1 MIPDISPNTRAILLL
16 TAPLIVGRKSG
27 NAAPLLTPTE
37 YRKLARC
44 LFENHRQP
52 SDLLGNDIDGILG
65 ECGKVIDEQRM
76 RVLLARGFQLGQ
88 ALEQWHVRGIW
99 VVSRSDPGYP
109 THLVARLRD
118 QAPPVLYGCGNVEL
132 LSHRGLAVVGSRHV
146 NDALLAYTGAV
157 GALAAGAGRTIVSGG
172 AKGVD
177 QAAMFG
183 ALDAG
188 GRVIG
193 IMANGLENACMNRM
207 YRDALM
213 QGRLV
218 LASPF
223 DPRAGFN
230 VGNAMARNKFI
241 YGLSDAALVVNA
253 EFKKGGT
260 WSGAQEQ
267 LKRYR
272 FVPVYVR
279 ENALDNPGLAGLLD
293 LGAIQWPAPKDS
305 TGFEA
310 VFAERPAS
318 SPRGEYQ
325 RELPLERMAGF
336 AEEQGGIAAHECP
349 RSGTEQSGNQVGG
362 EEGCKEHSGLVGD
375 DGSGQPPTEASGL
388 MKPADVLLEAVGKIL
403 VDRFDAFFNARDVA
417 ECLDVSSRQAGTW
430 LNALADRGVLI
441 KEKRPVRYRVCS

>member
-27 NAAPLLTPTE
+27 NTASLLTPTE

-52 SDLLGNDIDGILG
+52 SDLLETDIDDILN
-65 ECGKVIDEQRM
+65 ECGKVIDAQRM
-76 RVLLARGFQLGQ
+76 RALLARGFQLGQ

-118 QAPPVLYGCGNVEL
+118 QAPPVLYGCGNIEL

-146 NDALLAYTGAV
+146 DDALLAYTGAV
-157 GALAAGAGRTIVSGG
+157 GALAAGSGRTIVSGG

-188 GRVIG
+188 GCVIG
-193 IMANGLENACMNRM
+193 IMANGLESACMNRM

-213 QGRLV
+213 QDRLV
-218 LASPF
+218 LVSPF
-223 DPRAGFN
+223 DPRAGFS

-241 YGLSDAALVVNA
+241 YGLSDATLVVNA

-279 ENALDNPGLAGLLD
+279 ENAMDNPGLSGLVD
-293 LGAIQWPAPKDS
+293 LGAFPWPGPTDFS
-305 TGFEA
+305 EFEA
-310 VFAERPAS
+310 IFTRRPVP
-318 SPRGEYQ
+318 SPKAEYQ
-325 RELPLERMAGF
+325 KQLPLARMAGF
-336 AEEQGGIAAHECP
+336 AETMTDISVQGSLQSGDAF
-349 RSGTEQSGNQVGG
+349 SGTEVGKD
-362 EEGCKEHSGLVGD
+362 ERCKEDHGLISD
-375 DGSGQPPTEASGL
+375 KGSGQSLADVRGKIE
-388 MKPADVLLEAVGKIL
+388 PAEVLLEAVEKIL
-403 VDRFDAFFNARDVA
+403 VNTFDAPFKAKDVA
-417 ECLDVSSRQAGTW
+417 ECLDVSIKQAGTW
-430 LNALADRGVLI
+430 LNTLAVRGILI
-441 KEKRPVRYRVCS
+441 KDKRPVQYRLRS